1 MFLIILI
8 VSPYKYLIKYFAI
21 EHSQVSQ
28 ICGSQHQMIAGYRLS
43 NGDYN
48 KDHCWM
54 LTQFLI
60 EDVGN
65 RDEQGEANGNNCCDE
80 EEK

>member
-1 MFLIILI
+1 
-8 VSPYKYLIKYFAI
+8 
-21 EHSQVSQ
+21 
-28 ICGSQHQMIAGYRLS
+28 MIAGYRLS